1 MDTGLTLCKAVN
13 IQLTPF
19 KGETE
24 MNHYFVLANNE
35 NGEILLVTKNGF
47 SELTLAIEYLEMI
60 PKWMNPFI
68 CVRLINI

>member
-1 MDTGLTLCKAVN
+1 
-13 IQLTPF
+13 
-19 KGETE
+19 